1 MTVLKDQS
9 GDPITDSAG
18 TEIKANTTVV
28 DALFGDGITRGT
40 VPLDHGKGVNVDEP
54 ANLDKSLIGKTV
66 FMNWE
71 TYGWQLGKITGVV
84 DRSTPRLFAKYNFRV
99 VWADRSKGPA
109 KLAVD
114 NYGGGS
120 AARLNSWVL
129 LESA

>member
-40 VPLDHGKGVNVDEP
+40 VPLDHGKGVNV
-54 ANLDKSLIGKTV
+54 LIDWFGPRL
-66 FMNWE
+66 NWE
-71 TYGWQLGKITGVV
+71 TYGWQLGKITDVV

-120 AARLNSWVL
+120 TARLNSWVL

>member
-40 VPLDHGKGVNVDEP
+40 VPLDHGKGVNV
-54 ANLDKSLIGKTV
+54 LIGKTV

-71 TYGWQLGKITGVV
+71 TYGWQLGKITDVV

-120 AARLNSWVL
+120 TARLNSWVL

>member
-28 DALFGDGITRGT
+28 DALFGDGFK
-40 VPLDHGKGVNVDEP
+40 VVDEP

-71 TYGWQLGKITGVV
+71 TYGWQLGKITDVV

-120 AARLNSWVL
+120 TARLNSWVL

>member
-1 MTVLKDQS
+1 MELDAEGEEGEEGGGPGKVTAVKWYVLEGFK
-9 GDPITDSAG
+9 
-18 TEIKANTTVV
+18 V
-28 DALFGDGITRGT
+28 
-40 VPLDHGKGVNVDEP
+40 VDEP

-71 TYGWQLGKITGVV
+71 TYGWQLGKITDVV

-120 AARLNSWVL
+120 TARLNSWVL